1 MTSVEDPVKLDE
13 VIEDE
18 EIEVSP
24 EQAKDAESGEKF
36 EEPVKQPKNSD
47 AEFPMREATLRFAC
61 FKQDISFNPA
71 VSLIGFIPLWALA
84 IYCVVT
90 PDAAGDALSAWFN
103 VVIEKFTWFYI
114 GKLPIYNALVAY
126 RRCKCYSHYQSLSI
140 VISRTQRLPFLFYCC
155 LSRPSMHT

>member
-36 EEPVKQPKNSD
+36 EEPVKQPKSSD

-90 PDAAGDALSAWFN
+90 PEAAGDALSAWFN

-140 VISRTQRLPFLFYCC
+140 VISRTQRLPFLFY
-155 LSRPSMHT
+155 